1 MKMRKRILLS
11 VVAVFLA
18 CLTAQAQEAKPTGEL
33 PKSNSASMEKM
44 SKKPISITG
53 RVSSDGMT
61 LVDEKDS
68 KAWKVMNP
76 DFVKENAGQRVR
88 VSARFNRESSEILVS
103 SVMEQDEEPVVAKK
117 DDSAFR
123 R

>member
-1 MKMRKRILLS
+1 MRKRFLLS

-18 CLTAQAQEAKPTGEL
+18 CVAAQAQDAKPAGEL
-33 PKSNSASMEKM
+33 LKSNSASMEKM

-53 RVSSDGMT
+53 RVGTDGMT

-68 KAWKVMNP
+68 KAWKVINP
-76 DFVKENAGQRVR
+76 EFVKENGGQRVR
-88 VSARFNRESSEILVS
+88 VSARFNRDSSEILVS
-103 SVMEQDEEPVVAKK
+103 SVMVQDEEPVVAKK